1 MSFTNRILTELGR
14 KKVWALTSGE
24 KGKTHTVVSCV
35 SASGNVIPP
44 MMIYPRKRMTDK
56 LKSGAVPGTLFAC
69 SDNGWIN
76 QQLYLQ
82 WFEFFVASIPP
93 DHPVLLIEDGHA
105 SHISLEVIK
114 LAQENDIHLLSSL
127 THHASPTAS

>member
-1 MSFTNRILTELGR
+1 MDETGINVIHKSGCMLTELGQ

-24 KGKTHTVVSCV
+24 KMRLTQLYHVFLPQV
-35 SASGNVIPP
+35 ASVIPP
-44 MMIYPRKRMTDK
+44 MMIYSHKHMTDK
-56 LKSGAVPGTLFAC
+56 LKSGAAPGTC

-82 WFEFFVASIPP
+82 WFEFFVTSIPP
-93 DHPVLLIEDGHA
+93 PCSVLLIEEGHA

-114 LAQENDIHLLSSL
+114 LAQENDIHLL
-127 THHASPTAS
+127 